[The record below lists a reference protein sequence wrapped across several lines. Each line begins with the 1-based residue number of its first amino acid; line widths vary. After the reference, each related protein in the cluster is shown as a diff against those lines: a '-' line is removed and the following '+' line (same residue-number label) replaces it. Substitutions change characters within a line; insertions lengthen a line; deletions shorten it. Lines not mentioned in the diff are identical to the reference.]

1 MLSATTISPSQIRR
15 LRRRERAAFFET
27 SESFEQALSWAHW
40 GAYLGDHHQANG
52 SVTLRASGAAVANAL
67 EALSSSLPLT
77 PEQRFEL
84 LEAAFDSSWTDPH
97 ELFHPDDLG
106 SRFRSRPSTEK
117 KHRSLERIRFFE
129 AAAEQWFEIH
139 SDRFSRQGAQLPPES
154 LSASYSAEMLPA
166 VAFHHALTG
175 ADVKLYERL
184 RQLPHFEQ
192 ALFRYLNDHYQA
204 AWQTLSLLNAPHEE
218 DSELRE
224 KLPQAQALSSMLL
237 ADALALHSRED
248 FASLAD
254 YFREVGFH
262 GSEASCQALFLACA
276 PLGLDPVQVCYPAFV
291 GPGELAQIF
300 ERRSDL
306 ALSLLAR
313 IDLSAWRSNLAEDG
327 CPLALALSSLE
338 DAPPLAEAFL
348 DRVEALPEAQRRSW
362 VSDSECLYINDL
374 SGSGSS
380 KRVDWLSFGASK
392 GWGASLCSRAAR
404 LDPQFSLAQT
414 KASIRWLRARSTQA
428 AKGRQRDSASALLS
442 KLLPMAEAFEMSA
455 LSSKVTQSAPSSSGR
470 ARL

>member
-40 GAYLGDHHQANG
+40 GAYLGDHHHANG
-52 SVTLRASGAAVANAL
+52 SVTLRASGSAVANAL
-67 EALSSSLPLT
+67 EALSSSLPLS

-84 LEAAFDSSWTDPH
+84 HEAAFNSSWTDPR
-97 ELFHPDDLG
+97 ELFHPEDLG
-106 SRFRSRPSTEK
+106 SLFSARSAADK
-117 KHRSLERIRFFE
+117 KHRASERIRFFQDSC
-129 AAAEQWFEIH
+129 EQWFSIH
-139 SDRFSRQGAQLPPES
+139 HARFALEGAELPPEA
-154 LSASYSAEMLPA
+154 LSASYRADMLPA
-166 VAFHHALTG
+166 IAFHQTLAG
-175 ADVKLYERL
+175 ADVELYERI
-184 RQLPHFEQ
+184 RKMPHFSG
-192 ALFRYLNDHYQA
+192 ALFGYLNDHYQA
-204 AWQTLSLLNAPHEE
+204 AWQTLSLLNAPQE
-218 DSELRE
+218 DSDLRE
-224 KLPQAQALSSMLL
+224 KRPQAHALSSMLL

-313 IDLSAWRSNLAEDG
+313 IDLSAWRSNLAENG

-442 KLLPMAEAFEMSA
+442 KLLPMAEAFEMST